1 MYSVTTTPLAAAVSS
16 VASRSPLFRVLICR
30 PITPLGLGCQTHR
43 TASAGGAAAN
53 ALDKDKADELVLR
66 FTDEERTILLT
77 ALQNYQ
83 AKKVKSEYEG
93 QLAAIRWRS
102 KFGRPSKVPNVGD
115 VDPTGSFCPVP
126 EDWLMRK
133 YAETVPKPSSK
144 QLFAVGLHNALPFV
158 GFGFLDNAIMII
170 AGDYIELML
179 GTCITIST
187 MAAAALGNTFSDIM
201 GIGSAWYVESLVA
214 KIGIKPPNL
223 SPIQLNMKRSRWIA
237 NWGRCIGVTV
247 GCLLGMTPLLFMNK
261 PGKSDEKKN
270 DDDLGKDDSKNKK
283 EDK

>member
-1 MYSVTTTPLAAAVSS
+1 MPLGAV
-16 VASRSPLFRVLICR
+16 VACVAPRPAVFRVVKCHS
-30 PITPLGLGCQTHR
+30 ITPLGLRLGCQTSR
-43 TASAGGAAAN
+43 IASGSARSASGQSVEH
-53 ALDKDKADELVLR
+53 LDREKADELVLR
-66 FTDEERTILLT
+66 FTEEERTVLLS

-115 VDPTGSFCPVP
+115 VDPTGTFCPVP

-133 YAETVPKPSSK
+133 YAETVPKPTSK
-144 QLFAVGLHNALPFV
+144 QLFSVGLHNALPFV

-179 GTCITIST
+179 GSVIAIST

-201 GIGSAWYVESLVA
+201 GIGSAWYVESLATKV
-214 KIGIKPPNL
+214 GIKPPNL
-223 SPIQLNMKRSRWIA
+223 SPIQLAMNRSRWAA
-237 NWGRCIGVTV
+237 NMGRCGGVTI
-247 GCLLGMTPLLFMNK
+247 GCLLGMLPLLFMNTS
-261 PGKSDEKKN
+261 GKDKDEKK
-270 DDDLGKDDSKNKK
+270 DKEIETKK
-283 EDK
+283 E